1 MNQDQLDLY
10 REILPKQRQRLE
22 DMKNDLENTTNFVRK
37 TWLSYQINKLEAW
50 IIYYE
55 KLVRNND

>member
-10 REILPKQRQRLE
+10 REILPTQRQRLE

>member
-10 REILPKQRQRLE
+10 REILPIQRQRLE
-22 DMKNDLENTTNFVRK
+22 NMKNSGPTNFVTK
-37 TWLSYQINKLEAW
+37 AWLSYQINKLEAW

>member
-10 REILPKQRQRLE
+10 REILPIQRQRLE

>member
-10 REILPKQRQRLE
+10 REILPIQRQRLE

-37 TWLSYQINKLEAW
+37 TWLSYQINKLKAW

-55 KLVRNND
+55 KQVKEN